1 MKGKSISDFHD
12 EMSLEEVRC
21 ERLRNLIGP
30 MWNLPDMLKLF
41 MNGEDLN
48 QRKDA
53 IESMINSIETSKPFL
68 LKAMDPLATKE
79 ELSKLY
85 LQNDEQ

>member
-1 MKGKSISDFHD
+1 MKNKSIRDFHE

-48 QRKDA
+48 QRKDVL
-53 IESMINSIETSKPFL
+53 ESMINRIETSKPFL
-68 LKAMDPLATKE
+68 LKAMDPTATKE

-85 LQNDEQ
+85 PDQNE